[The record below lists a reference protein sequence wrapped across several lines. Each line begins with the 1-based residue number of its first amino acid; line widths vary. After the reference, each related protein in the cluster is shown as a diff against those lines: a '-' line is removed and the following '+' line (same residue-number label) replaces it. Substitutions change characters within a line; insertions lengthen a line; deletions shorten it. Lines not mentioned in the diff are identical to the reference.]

1 MLIALMFATASI
13 QAQSARRPVTKDK
26 KERARTTSTY
36 NKETSSQKAKSTKPA
51 RKAQTQQVRS
61 QKSRSTQQA
70 KTTQPARTA
79 QTQQVRKQSANYKP
93 PARTNNG
100 QQVRKQRVKN
110 NKTTPN
116 NNGRQYVR
124 NQNANSNN
132 GNQVRNPNGY
142 KEPRQQVRNPVSMT
156 TTKNPRSTYRKPNN
170 MVTKEARYNPPVKT
184 KNYYNNRAYY
194 GGNHY
199 HYAYPTTKVKF
210 HYHHNTYVNSY
221 RVLYYPT
228 YGDIYWNRN
237 MYRDYHR
244 WYPGFNWSYSYGYS
258 IQTISV
264 FDAKYNLGEVAN
276 VYGRVYA
283 TWHNNETDDFLL
295 FFGGDFPYQ
304 QFTVVV
310 PGHVA
315 RKFSW
320 RPENYFLGEHITITG
335 LITTFDGSPEIVVKN
350 KRQLGLY

>member
-1 MLIALMFATASI
+1 MKAKQYTTAMLIALIFATASI
-13 QAQSARRPVTKDK
+13 QAQSARRPATQEK
-26 KERARTTSTY
+26 KERARTSSTY
-36 NKETSSQKAKSTKPA
+36 NKKTSKKTKSSQPAMQAKT
-51 RKAQTQQVRS
+51 TQVRS
-61 QKSRSTQQA
+61 QKSRSS
-70 KTTQPARTA
+70 K
-79 QTQQVRKQSANYKP
+79 N
-93 PARTNNG
+93 ARTN
-100 QQVRKQRVKN
+100 Q
-110 NKTTPN
+110 TATN

-124 NQNANSNN
+124 NPNANNN
-132 GNQVRNPNGY
+132 KGNQVRNQNGY
-142 KEPRQQVRNPVSMT
+142 KEPRQEVRTPVSMT

-170 MVTKEARYNPPVKT
+170 MVTKEARYSPPVKT
-184 KNYYNNRAYY
+184 KNYYNNRNYY

-199 HYAYPTTKVKF
+199 HYAYPTTNVKF
-210 HYHHNTYVNSY
+210 HYHHNTYANNY

-228 YGDIYWNRN
+228 YGNIYWNRN

-244 WYPGFNWSYSYGYS
+244 WYPDYGWSYSYGYR

-264 FDAKYNLGEVAN
+264 FDVKYNLGEVAN

-283 TWHNNETDDFLL
+283 SWYNNETDDFLL

-304 QFTVVV
+304 QLTVVV

-315 RKFSW
+315 YKFS
-320 RPENYFLGEHITITG
+320 RSPENYFLGEHITITG

>member
-1 MLIALMFATASI
+1 MKAKRYTTAMLIALIFATASI
-13 QAQSARRPVTKDK
+13 QAQSARRPVTQEK

-36 NKETSSQKAKSTKPA
+36 KRETTSHKAKS
-51 RKAQTQQVRS
+51 
-61 QKSRSTQQA
+61 
-70 KTTQPARTA
+70 TQPARTA
-79 QTQQVRKQSANYKP
+79 QTQQVRKQSANYKQ
-93 PARTNNG
+93 PAKTNNG
-100 QQVRKQRVKN
+100 QKVRTQQAKY
-110 NKTTPN
+110 NKPAPN

-124 NQNANSNN
+124 NENANNNN
-132 GNQVRNPNGY
+132 GNQVRNQNGY
-142 KEPRQQVRNPVSMT
+142 KESRQQLNKPVSIT
-156 TTKNPRSTYRKPNN
+156 TTNNPRSTYRKPNN
-170 MVTKEARYNPPVKT
+170 KITVEARYNAPVKT

-199 HYAYPTTKVKF
+199 HYAYPTTKVRF
-210 HYHHNTYVNSY
+210 HYHHNTYYNNY

-228 YGDIYWNRN
+228 YGDFYWNRN

-244 WYPGFNWSYSYGYS
+244 WYPGFNWSYNYGHR

-264 FDAKYNLGEVAN
+264 FDVKYNLGEVAY

-320 RPENYFLGEHITITG
+320 RPERFFLGEHVTING
-335 LITTFDGSPEIVVKN
+335 LITTFDGSPEIVVKD
-350 KRQLGLY
+350 KRQLSLY